1 MSPGD
6 PARLVIEL
14 DLETE
19 PIAGRL
25 ASPATGARR
34 FAGWLELMA
43 ALEQARAAEL
53 QAESTS
59 AGAVGA
65 NRMAASLCLW
75 RSKPPGGGARLCV
88 FRLSGLSGR

>member
-1 MSPGD
+1 MNPGD

-14 DLETE
+14 DLEAE

-25 ASPATGARR
+25 ASPAAGARR

-43 ALEQARAAEL
+43 ALEHARAAEL
-53 QAESTS
+53 HGESTS

-65 NRMAASLCLW
+65 NWTAG
-75 RSKPPGGGARLCV
+75 RSVSERHE
-88 FRLSGLSGR
+88 R